1 MINLKEIIINP
12 SILDNSLTKRNLPS
26 MANTLIQLST
36 EVKDLIKQTQE
47 IQHKRNVLA
56 KEIGALKQQ
65 NKDITMLKLQVNE
78 SKEQEVKL
86 LEDLKNK
93 QDCLNEKLLYIPNIL
108 HSSVPKGKNEEE
120 NQLVRTHLLPKNF
133 SFTPK
138 PHYEIGEN
146 LGFMDFKRA
155 VKLSG
160 TRFNIMSNMLSKLE
174 RALVNFM
181 LDTHTKEHGFIEY
194 SVPVIVNEE
203 ALIGTS
209 QLPKFAEDMFKTN
222 QANKWLISTGEISL
236 TNLFREEFLNIK
248 DLPIRVT
255 ASTLCFRKEAGSRG
269 KDTKGI
275 LRQHQFTKVEL
286 VSFVHP
292 KNSLDELEYLTSA
305 AENVLKKLKIPYRVM
320 LLCGGD
326 TGFAS
331 SKTYDIEVWLPS
343 EQKYR
348 EISSCSL
355 CTDFQARRMQTK
367 VKDNKENIYIHTLN
381 GSGLAI
387 GRTLIAILENYQQE
401 DGSIIIPEALVPYMN
416 GLKVIKKE
424 K

>member
-1 MINLKEIIINP
+1 MINLKEIISNP

-26 MANTLIQLST
+26 ISDTLLKLSI
-36 EVKDLIKQTQE
+36 EVKDLITQTQT
-47 IQHKRNVLA
+47 IQHKRNALA
-56 KEIGALKQQ
+56 KEIGILKQQ
-65 NKDITMLKLQVNE
+65 NKDISTLKLEVLE
-78 SKEQEVKL
+78 IKEQEAKL
-86 LEDLKNK
+86 LESLKDK
-93 QDCLNEKLLYIPNIL
+93 QEHLNEKLLYIPNIL
-108 HSSVPKGKNEEE
+108 HNSVPIGKNEKD
-120 NQLVRTHLLPKNF
+120 NKLIRTYLSPKQF

-138 PHYEIGEN
+138 PHYELGES
-146 LGFMDFKRA
+146 LGFMNFKRA
-155 VKLSG
+155 AKLSG
-160 TRFNIMSNMLSKLE
+160 TRFNIMSSMLSKLE
-174 RALVNFM
+174 RALINFM
-181 LDTHTKEHGFIEY
+181 LDIHTKEHGFTEY

-203 ALIGTS
+203 ALVGTS

-236 TNLFREEFLNIK
+236 TNLFREEFLNVK

-255 ASTLCFRKEAGSRG
+255 AATLCFRKEAGARG

-292 KNSLDELEYLTSA
+292 KNGLEELEYLTVA
-305 AENVLKKLKIPYRVM
+305 AENILKKLNIPYRVM

-381 GSGLAI
+381 GSGLAV

-401 DGSIIIPEALVPYMN
+401 DGSIIIPDALVPYMN
-416 GLKVIKKE
+416 GTTVIKN
-424 K
+424 